1 MRTNVQM
8 MLCQC
13 STLSYYVIWTTTAM
27 RPHLSW
33 IWECFNVFVCQTCLL
48 YDNYGTQ
55 ESETFGKKINIY
67 SSVVRPRMAL
77 CDSEVYVVVTDKRC
91 VVSPELTPCPVL
103 CRHCPALES
112 PSAAWTRRRT
122 RTGSRSDRVTVQQ
135 LLITMSMCYCM
146 NESEYI
152 LFSQPCCTVTFLR
165 LDLMCFSRAGRG
177 SQGD

>member
-1 MRTNVQM
+1 MSSGLQRQCGLIYPGFGSVLM
-8 MLCQC
+8 CLCVRPV
-13 STLSYYVIWTTTAM
+13 YYMTITA
-27 RPHLSW
+27 RKSQKRLP
-33 IWECFNVFVCQTCLL
+33 
-48 YDNYGTQ
+48 
-55 ESETFGKKINIY
+55 KKKKKNY
-67 SSVVRPRMAL
+67 SSVVSPRMAL
-77 CDSEVYVVVTDKRC
+77 CDSEVYVVVTDKCC

-165 LDLMCFSRAGRG
+165 LDLMCLSRAGRG